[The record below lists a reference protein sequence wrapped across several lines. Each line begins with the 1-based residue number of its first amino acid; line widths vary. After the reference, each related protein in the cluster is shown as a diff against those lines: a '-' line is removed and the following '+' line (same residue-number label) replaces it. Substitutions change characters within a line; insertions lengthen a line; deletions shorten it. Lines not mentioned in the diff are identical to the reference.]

1 MIDTLIFLIMILLI
15 FIDTAAIM
23 LLVWLGSELIP
34 DIVKKWR
41 R

>member
-1 MIDTLIFLIMILLI
+1 MTDTLIFLTMMLLI
-15 FIDTAAIM
+15 FIDTAALM
-23 LLVWLGSELIP
+23 FVVWLGSELIP